1 VYNIRKA
8 FGKINIEAPLLFDE
22 PMAEHTSFRVGG
34 PAELYV
40 EPRTTEGASRIYT
53 VCREERIP
61 CLPLGEGANILVADR
76 GIRGVV
82 LSTRALYGIRRR
94 GSTLAALAGT
104 AMSRAAEKAAES
116 GLAGLETFYSM
127 PGSVGGS
134 VWINARCY
142 GVSLSDRL
150 ESVVIVEGGSRP
162 RRLAVDPSRFDYKKS
177 PFQSMEALILR
188 ATFRLEPGSR
198 DALREKMKGYRADR
212 EAKGHFLYPCAGS
225 VFKNNR
231 AFGRPTGEII
241 DSLGLK
247 GTRMGGAMVSEVH
260 ANIIVNTGNAS
271 AREIRRLAR
280 LVKHRVR
287 EAYGYVLEEEI
298 IPVGRWEDDH
308 V

>member
-8 FGKINIEAPLLFDE
+8 FARINVEAPLHFDE

-40 EPRTTEGASRIYT
+40 EPRTTEEASRIYG

-82 LSTRALYGIRRR
+82 LSTRALSGIRRR
-94 GSTLAALAGT
+94 GSALEALAGT
-104 AMSRAAEKAAES
+104 PMSRVAEEAAES
-116 GLAGLETFYSM
+116 ALAGLETFYCM

-142 GVSLSDRL
+142 GVSVSDRL
-150 ESVVIVEGGSRP
+150 GSVEISEGGARP
-162 RRLAVDPSRFDYKKS
+162 RTLPADPTEFGYKKS

-188 ATFRLEPGSR
+188 AAFRLAPASG
-198 DALREKMKGYRADR
+198 DALREKMKGYRSDR

-247 GTRMGGAMVSEVH
+247 GTRMGGAMVSEAH

-271 AREIRRLAR
+271 AREIWELAR
-280 LVKHRVR
+280 LVKARVR
-287 EAYGYVLEEEI
+287 EAYDYILEEEI
-298 IPVGRWEDDH
+298 IPLGRWEDDH

>member
-34 PAELYV
+34 PADLYV
-40 EPRTTEGASRIYT
+40 EPRTPEEAVCIYA

-61 CLPLGEGANILVADR
+61 CFPLGEGANILVSDR
-76 GIRGVV
+76 GIDGVV
-82 LSTRALYGIRRR
+82 LSTKTLRGIRRR
-94 GSTLAALAGT
+94 GNALAVMAGT

-142 GVSLSDRL
+142 GVSVSDRL
-150 ESVVIVEGGSRP
+150 YSVEIVEAGP
-162 RRLAVDPSRFDYKKS
+162 RRQSHRVDPSRFGYKKS
-177 PFQSMEALILR
+177 PFQAMEALILK
-188 ATFRLEPGSR
+188 ATFRLEPDGGNE
-198 DALREKMKGYRADR
+198 LRAKMEAYRADR

-225 VFKNNR
+225 VFKNDR
-231 AFGRPTGEII
+231 AFGKPTGKII

-247 GTRMGGAMVSEVH
+247 GTRLGGAMVSEAH
-260 ANIIVNTGNAS
+260 ANIIVNTGSAS
-271 AREIRRLAR
+271 AREIRDLAR
-280 LVKHRVR
+280 LVKGRVR
-287 EAYGYVLEEEI
+287 AAYGYVLEEEI
-298 IPVGRWEDDH
+298 IPVGRWEEDH